1 MSFTHYQQHQA
12 MDCGPTCLRMVAKQ
26 YGRLFSIQK
35 LREATQIGKEGV
47 SLLGISEA
55 AESIG
60 FKTLAIK
67 VPFKQLENDAPLP
80 CIVHWKQNHF
90 VVVYQIKK
98 NQVFVADPALGLIKY
113 SCAEFESQWA
123 TTIVEGEKT
132 GIALL
137 LETTQRFFQETDE
150 QTKGINLSMLSG
162 YVFKYKR
169 LILQLFLGLFIG
181 SILQLL
187 LPFLTQSVV
196 DTGIQTRNLHFI
208 YLVLAAQLMLFIGR
222 MSVEFIRSW
231 ILLHISTRINLS
243 ILSDFL
249 GKLLRL
255 PVSFFESKK
264 TGDIL
269 QRIGDHQRIESFL
282 TGTSLNV
289 LFSMFNLVMF
299 SVVLAYY
306 NLTIFGV
313 FLLSSIIYSFWI
325 VFFLR
330 YRRKLDN
337 KRFALASQNQSSL
350 LQLVQSVPELK
361 LNNAE
366 IKKRW
371 EWENLQVKNF
381 HLSVKGLALQQYQ
394 QTGAMLINE
403 GKNIVISFLAATAV
417 VNGQMTLGAMMALQY
432 IIGQLNSPV
441 EQLIQFMQHYQDA
454 QISLERLNE
463 IHEIDD
469 EETTQKPLLH
479 ILPEN
484 QDIVLKNL
492 TFTYTGAGNEPVL
505 KNINLTIPQGKITA
519 IVGTS
524 GSGKTTLLKLLLKFY
539 KPQSGE
545 IRLGNVSLENISHR
559 LWRSKCGT
567 VMQEG
572 VIFSDTI
579 AENIAFSDEFP
590 DTKKLLHAVKVANI
604 QSFIEELPLSYNTK
618 IGAEGNGI
626 SQGQKQ
632 RLLIARAV
640 YKNPDFI
647 FFDEATNALD
657 ANNESV
663 IMANLEE
670 FFKNRTVIV
679 VAHRLSTVK
688 NADQIVVMEKGEI
701 VEVGTH
707 AELTQRHGKYF
718 ELVKNQLELGN

>member
-1 MSFTHYQQHQA
+1 MPFTHFQQQDA
-12 MDCGPTCLRMVAKQ
+12 MDCGPTCLRMVAKH
-26 YGRLFSIQK
+26 YGRGFSIQK

-60 FKTLAIK
+60 FKTLAVK
-67 VPFKQLENDAPLP
+67 VPFKQLEKDAPLP

-98 NQVFVADPALGLIKY
+98 NQVYVADPALGLIKY
-113 SCAEFESQWA
+113 SYVEFESQWA

-137 LETTQRFFQETDE
+137 LESTQRFYQETDE

-181 SILQLL
+181 SILQLI

-289 LFSMFNLVMF
+289 LFSMFNLIIF

-313 FLLSSIIYSFWI
+313 FLISSIVYSVWI
-325 VFFLR
+325 VLFLR

-350 LQLVQSVPELK
+350 IQLVQSVPELK

-394 QTGAMLINE
+394 QTGAMIINE

-469 EETTQKPLLH
+469 EETTQNPLLH

-484 QDIVLKNL
+484 QDIQLKNL

-545 IRLGNVSLENISHR
+545 IRFGNVSLENISHK

-632 RLLIARAV
+632 RMLIARAV

-657 ANNESV
+657 ANNESI
-663 IMANLEE
+663 IMANLDE